1 MNVLS
6 RVGLTSALL
15 LSLLLA
21 APARAQLASHPSED
35 DSPSRGSGLQRL
47 ERRGLYLGLAGDIGV
62 QLSSNLDAK
71 FGYGGQAKLGF
82 SFNPSLALYLALAV
96 HNASYN
102 TPAGSFSQQLIL
114 TTVHVRHFIFI
125 DRTGIGVYYDGGIG
139 LGLASPGFG
148 PSGATGI
155 GLGYSGGL
163 GVEFPLSRWV
173 SLAPEFYYRG
183 VTSASSDNG
192 FNGSINVLGLQLGLV
207 YY

>member
-6 RVGLTSALL
+6 RAGLAAALL

-35 DSPSRGSGLQRL
+35 DYPARGPGLQRL
-47 ERRGLYLGLAGDIGV
+47 ERRGIYLGLAGDIGV
-62 QLSSNLDAK
+62 QLSSGFDAK
-71 FGYGGQAKLGF
+71 LGIGGQAKLGF
-82 SFNPSLALYLALAV
+82 SFNRSLAIYLAGAV
-96 HNASYN
+96 HNASYS
-102 TPAGSFSQQLIL
+102 TPGASFSQQLIL

-125 DRTGIGVYYDGGIG
+125 DRSGVGVYYDGGIG
-139 LGLASPGFG
+139 LGFASPGFG

-155 GLGYSGGL
+155 GFGYSGGL

-192 FNGSINVLGLQLGLV
+192 FSGSINVLGLQIGLV